1 MLEWDVSNSTNRSVL
16 SSVKIALTLFSRKE
30 QSRLLLVATFQVL
43 LGFLDLMGVVLL
55 GLLGTLAVSG
65 VQSVPTTGRVADVL
79 EFFSIA
85 DFTLQSQVAIIGGA
99 AAILLAVKTF
109 LSLAFTKKTLIFL
122 SNKSA
127 KISLKLLQ
135 EVLGKSLIEL
145 REKSSQATLYSVTLG
160 VSAITMGIVGTLLAL
175 VTDLSLL
182 IILFSGLILVDVKSA
197 LFSVL
202 FFTLIGLILYRIM
215 NVKVKKYSLEAID
228 TSIHINER
236 ILEVVNSYR
245 ESVVRNRRD
254 FYISEIGQS
263 RTKLAGLEAELG
275 FFPNIS
281 KYVVDLALVFGA
293 LGISALQFLFSDA
306 RQAVGSILIFLVAG
320 MRIGP
325 AVMRVQ
331 QQAILL
337 KNATSNASTTLD
349 LASNLIIKHELD
361 LSLFKDSYRV
371 HEHLG
376 FSGTLR
382 LDNLSFKYPGASSDA
397 VKKIN
402 LQVESGKS
410 VAIVGPSGAGKT
422 TLVDLI
428 LGIFPPDSGKVLISG
443 TPPLQVFTEFPGA
456 VSYVPQ
462 DVFLSNR
469 TIRENI
475 TLGFDSTVASDIE
488 IWKALEGARLA
499 EFVRNLPDGLDTQV
513 GENGAKLSG
522 GQRQRIGIA
531 RALFTNPKLLVLDE
545 ATSALDGETENEVT
559 AAIQDLRGEVT
570 VVMIAHRLSTV
581 RNADLVVYI
590 NDGEVIAQGSFDEI
604 RRKVPNFDNQATL
617 LGLQNK

>member
-1 MLEWDVSNSTNRSVL
+1 MPVSIDIITEQLFKDYGLTEVYDIVGL
-16 SSVKIALTLFSRKE
+16 S
-30 QSRLLLVATFQVL
+30 
-43 LGFLDLMGVVLL
+43 
-55 GLLGTLAVSG
+55 SG
-65 VQSVPTTGRVADVL
+65 VQSTQRAATGNL
-79 EFFSIA
+79 ESYTIRG
-85 DFTLQSQVAIIGGA
+85 FT
-99 AAILLAVKTF
+99 
-109 LSLAFTKKTLIFL
+109 
-122 SNKSA
+122 
-127 KISLKLLQ
+127 
-135 EVLGKSLIEL
+135 
-145 REKSSQATLYSVTLG
+145 TLYSVTLG

-175 VTDLSLL
+175 ATDISLL
-182 IILFSGLILVDVKSA
+182 MILFSGLLLVDINSA
-197 LFSVL
+197 LFSV
-202 FFTLIGLILYRIM
+202 FFFALIGLALYRIM

-263 RTKLAGLEAELG
+263 RIKLAGLEAELG

-306 RQAVGSILIFLVAG
+306 KHAVGSILIFLVAG

-337 KNATSNASTTLD
+337 KNATSNASSTLD
-349 LASNLIIKHELD
+349 LANNLIASQASHLPVFI
-361 LSLFKDSYRV
+361 DSYQV
-371 HEHLG
+371 NQHAG
-376 FSGTLR
+376 FSGTLL
-382 LDNLSFKYPGASSDA
+382 LDKLSFKYPGATSDA
-397 VKKIN
+397 VKDIN
-402 LQVESGKS
+402 LQVEGGKS

-428 LGIFPPDSGKVLISG
+428 LGIFPPDSGNVLISG
-443 TPPLQVFTEFPGA
+443 TPPLQIFAEFPGA

-469 TIRENI
+469 TIRENVS
-475 TLGFDSTVASDIE
+475 LGFNSSITSDAE
-488 IWKALEGARLA
+488 IWTALEGARLA
-499 EFVRNLPDGLDTQV
+499 DFVRNLPEGLSTLV

-522 GQRQRIGIA
+522 GQKQRIGIA
-531 RALFTNPKLLVLDE
+531 RALFTNPKFLVLDE

-559 AAIQDLRGEVT
+559 EAIQDLRGQVT
-570 VVMIAHRLSTV
+570 VIMIAHRLSTV

-590 NDGEVIAQGSFDEI
+590 DNGEIIAKGNFDEI

-617 LGLQNK
+617 LGLENL

>member
-1 MLEWDVSNSTNRSVL
+1 MFKSTNRTVFA
-16 SSVKIALTLFSRKE
+16 SVKIALTLFSRREKS
-30 QSRLLLVATFQVL
+30 QLLLVATFQVL

-65 VQSVPTTGRVADVL
+65 VQSVPTTGRVAEVL
-79 EFFSIA
+79 DFFSIA
-85 DFTLQSQVAIIGGA
+85 DLTLQSQVAIIGST
-99 AAILLAVKTF
+99 AAILLAVKTA
-109 LSLAFTKKTLIFL
+109 LSLAFTRKTLRFL

-175 VTDLSLL
+175 ATDISLL
-182 IILFSGLILVDVKSA
+182 MILFSGLLLVDINSA
-197 LFSVL
+197 LFSV
-202 FFTLIGLILYRIM
+202 FFFALIGLALYRIM

-263 RTKLAGLEAELG
+263 RIKLAGLEAELG

-306 RQAVGSILIFLVAG
+306 KHAVGSILIFLVAG

-337 KNATSNASTTLD
+337 KNATSNASSTLD
-349 LASNLIIKHELD
+349 LANNLIASQASHLPVFI
-361 LSLFKDSYRV
+361 DSYQV
-371 HEHLG
+371 NQHAG
-376 FSGTLR
+376 FSGTLL
-382 LDNLSFKYPGASSDA
+382 LDKLSFKYPGATSDA
-397 VKKIN
+397 VKDIN
-402 LQVESGKS
+402 LQVEGGKS

-428 LGIFPPDSGKVLISG
+428 LGIFPPDSGNVLISG
-443 TPPLQVFTEFPGA
+443 TPPLQIFAEFPGA

-469 TIRENI
+469 TIRENVS
-475 TLGFDSTVASDIE
+475 LGFNSSITSDAE
-488 IWKALEGARLA
+488 IWTALEGARLA
-499 EFVRNLPDGLDTQV
+499 DFVRNLPEGLSTLV

-522 GQRQRIGIA
+522 GQKQRIGIA
-531 RALFTNPKLLVLDE
+531 RALFTNPKFLVLDE

-559 AAIQDLRGEVT
+559 EAIQDLRGQVT
-570 VVMIAHRLSTV
+570 VIMIAHRLSTV

-590 NDGEVIAQGSFDEI
+590 DNGEIIAKGNFDEI

-617 LGLQNK
+617 LGLENL

>member
-1 MLEWDVSNSTNRSVL
+1 
-16 SSVKIALTLFSRKE
+16 
-30 QSRLLLVATFQVL
+30 LLLVATFQVL
-43 LGFLDLMGVVLL
+43 LGFLDLIGVVLL

-65 VQSVPTTGRVADVL
+65 IQSVPTTGRVAEVL

-85 DFTLQSQVAIIGGA
+85 DLNLQSQVAIIGSA

-109 LSLAFTKKTLIFL
+109 LSLAFTRKSLRFL

-182 IILFSGLILVDVKSA
+182 VILFSGLILVDVKSA

-202 FFTLIGLILYRIM
+202 FFTLIGLALYRIM

-245 ESVVRNRRD
+245 ESVVRNRRN

-293 LGISALQFLFSDA
+293 LGISALQFVFSDA

-349 LASNLIIKHELD
+349 LASNLIVTSELD
-361 LSLFKDSYRV
+361 LSLFRDSYQV
-371 HEHLG
+371 DKHLG
-376 FSGTLR
+376 FSGTLQ
-382 LDNLSFKYPGASSDA
+382 LNELSFRYPGAATSA
-397 VKKIN
+397 VKSIN
-402 LQVESGKS
+402 LQVENGKS

-443 TPPLQVFTEFPGA
+443 IPPLEVFAEFPGA

-462 DVFLSNR
+462 EVFLSNR
-469 TIRENI
+469 TIRENVTI
-475 TLGFDSTVASDIE
+475 GFNSSAASDSE
-488 IWKALEGARLA
+488 IWRALEAARLA
-499 EFVRNLPDGLDTQV
+499 DFVRGLPEGLNTPV

-522 GQRQRIGIA
+522 GQKQRIGIA

-545 ATSALDGETENEVT
+545 ATSALDGETENEVA
-559 AAIQDLRGEVT
+559 AAIQALRGDVT
-570 VVMIAHRLSTV
+570 VIMIAHRLSTV
-581 RNADLVVYI
+581 RKADLVVYI
-590 NDGEVIAQGSFDEI
+590 NEGEIIAQGSFDEI

-617 LGLQNK
+617 LGLQN

>member
-1 MLEWDVSNSTNRSVL
+1 MLECYVSNSTNRTVSASVR
-16 SSVKIALTLFSRKE
+16 IALTLFSRKE
-30 QSRLLLVATFQVL
+30 KSQLLLVATFQVL

-65 VQSVPTTGRVADVL
+65 VQSVPTTGRAADVL
-79 EFFSIA
+79 DFFSIA
-85 DFTLQSQVAIIGGA
+85 DLTLQSQVAIIGIA

-109 LSLAFTKKTLIFL
+109 LSLAFTKKTLKFL

-175 VTDLSLL
+175 ATDISLL
-182 IILFSGLILVDVKSA
+182 IILFSGLLLVDINSA
-197 LFSVL
+197 LFSI
-202 FFTLIGLILYRIM
+202 FFFALIGLALYRIM
-215 NVKVKKYSLEAID
+215 NVKVKKYSLEVMD
-228 TSIHINER
+228 TTIHINER

-306 RQAVGSILIFLVAG
+306 KHAVGSILIFLVAG

-337 KNATSNASTTLD
+337 KNATSNASSTLD
-349 LASNLIIKHELD
+349 LANNLIVSRASHLPVFI
-361 LSLFKDSYRV
+361 DSYQV
-371 HEHLG
+371 NQHEG
-376 FSGTLR
+376 FSGTLL
-382 LDNLSFKYPGASSDA
+382 LDKLSFKYPGATSDA
-397 VKKIN
+397 VKNIT
-402 LQVESGKS
+402 LQVEGGKS

-428 LGIFPPDSGKVLISG
+428 LGIFPPDSGNVFISG
-443 TPPLQVFTEFPGA
+443 TPPLQIFAEFPGA

-469 TIRENI
+469 TIRENVS
-475 TLGFDSTVASDIE
+475 LGFNSSITSDAE
-488 IWKALEGARLA
+488 IWNALEGARLA
-499 EFVRNLPDGLDTQV
+499 DFVRKLPEGLSTPV

-522 GQRQRIGIA
+522 GQKQRIGIA

-545 ATSALDGETENEVT
+545 ATSALDGQTENEVT
-559 AAIQDLRGEVT
+559 EAIQDLRGQVT
-570 VVMIAHRLSTV
+570 VIMIAHRLSTV

-590 NDGEVIAQGSFDEI
+590 DNGEIIAQGNFDEI
-604 RRKVPNFDNQATL
+604 RKKVPNFDNQATL
-617 LGLQNK
+617 LGLENL

>member
-1 MLEWDVSNSTNRSVL
+1 VFKSTNRTVFA
-16 SSVKIALTLFSRKE
+16 SVKIALTLFSRREKS
-30 QSRLLLVATFQVL
+30 QLLLVATFQVL

-65 VQSVPTTGRVADVL
+65 VQSVPTTGRVAEVL
-79 EFFSIA
+79 DFFSIA
-85 DFTLQSQVAIIGGA
+85 DLTLQSQVAIIGST
-99 AAILLAVKTF
+99 AAILLAVKTA
-109 LSLAFTKKTLIFL
+109 LSLAFTRKTLRFL

-175 VTDLSLL
+175 ATDISLL
-182 IILFSGLILVDVKSA
+182 MILFSGLLLVDINSA
-197 LFSVL
+197 LFSV
-202 FFTLIGLILYRIM
+202 FFFALIGLALYRIM

-263 RTKLAGLEAELG
+263 RIKLAGLEAELG

-306 RQAVGSILIFLVAG
+306 KHAVGSILIFLVAG

-337 KNATSNASTTLD
+337 KNATSNASSTLD
-349 LASNLIIKHELD
+349 LANNLIASQASHLPVFI
-361 LSLFKDSYRV
+361 DSYQV
-371 HEHLG
+371 NQHAG
-376 FSGTLR
+376 FSGTLL
-382 LDNLSFKYPGASSDA
+382 LDKLSFKYPGATSDA
-397 VKKIN
+397 VKDIN
-402 LQVESGKS
+402 LQVEGGKS

-428 LGIFPPDSGKVLISG
+428 LGIFPPDSGNVLISG
-443 TPPLQVFTEFPGA
+443 TPPLQIFAEFPGA

-469 TIRENI
+469 TIRENVS
-475 TLGFDSTVASDIE
+475 LGFNSSITSDAE
-488 IWKALEGARLA
+488 IWTALEGARLA
-499 EFVRNLPDGLDTQV
+499 DFVRNLPEGLSTLV

-522 GQRQRIGIA
+522 GQKQRIGIA
-531 RALFTNPKLLVLDE
+531 RALFTNPKFLVLDE

-559 AAIQDLRGEVT
+559 EAIQDLRGQVT
-570 VVMIAHRLSTV
+570 VIMIAHRLSTV

-590 NDGEVIAQGSFDEI
+590 DNGEIIAKGNFDEI

-617 LGLQNK
+617 LGLENL